1 MRPIRNGRF
10 KKQADRIES
19 ITYGK
24 TMKMKILKPIVLITI
39 SIIALLTAISVTKYQ
54 NRLKPELSIIYLSF
68 SPYKPFEGDI
78 ETIKFEVENTG
89 KITAKNFEVCLKDN
103 GTLVNKEVID
113 FLAPNKKVP
122 VVFNYE
128 FTSPGNHLLSVEI
141 DCKNA
146 IKESNKRNNCVKMK
160 FNVEESIDKF
170 LVYKVKLGNEWFTTN
185 YGGASPVISGNRI
198 YIGGKNRYFLC
209 INKTTGKLIW
219 KFTVKNAGS
228 YPGIYTTPVLHKGNV
243 YFGATGTDP
252 VRSSGYLFS
261 LNADTGKEQWEFKT
275 EADISSI
282 ALHNNKL
289 FALDRDGVLYCLD
302 ATKGSL
308 IKKYK
313 TNNVNDILCSS
324 IKAASNILYL
334 KTENSNFTNLMAI
347 DKSLKKVIWSVK
359 IKRDSS
365 AIPVPDSF
373 ILLNNLI
380 YLNGKYCI
388 DAISGKM
395 IWINKNI
402 GSGVEVLDRHL
413 FTLSKDGELFK
424 LDLTNGSIIWKE
436 TIEPSV
442 APIYAKDNTLMIGT
456 ERGNIYLID
465 ERYGEIITSFKTNS
479 ILTIPIVSDEKNI
492 YAISEDGYLYCFK
505 RK

>member
-1 MRPIRNGRF
+1 
-10 KKQADRIES
+10 
-19 ITYGK
+19 
-24 TMKMKILKPIVLITI
+24 
-39 SIIALLTAISVTKYQ
+39 
-54 NRLKPELSIIYLSF
+54 
-68 SPYKPFEGDI
+68 
-78 ETIKFEVENTG
+78 
-89 KITAKNFEVCLKDN
+89 
-103 GTLVNKEVID
+103 
-113 FLAPNKKVP
+113 
-122 VVFNYE
+122 
-128 FTSPGNHLLSVEI
+128 
-141 DCKNA
+141 
-146 IKESNKRNNCVKMK
+146 
-160 FNVEESIDKF
+160 
-170 LVYKVKLGNEWFTTN
+170 
-185 YGGASPVISGNRI
+185 
-198 YIGGKNRYFLC
+198 
-209 INKTTGKLIW
+209 
-219 KFTVKNAGS
+219 
-228 YPGIYTTPVLHKGNV
+228 
-243 YFGATGTDP
+243 
-252 VRSSGYLFS
+252 
-261 LNADTGKEQWEFKT
+261 
-275 EADISSI
+275 
-282 ALHNNKL
+282 
-289 FALDRDGVLYCLD
+289 
-302 ATKGSL
+302 
-308 IKKYK
+308 
-313 TNNVNDILCSS
+313 
-324 IKAASNILYL
+324 
-334 KTENSNFTNLMAI
+334 MAI